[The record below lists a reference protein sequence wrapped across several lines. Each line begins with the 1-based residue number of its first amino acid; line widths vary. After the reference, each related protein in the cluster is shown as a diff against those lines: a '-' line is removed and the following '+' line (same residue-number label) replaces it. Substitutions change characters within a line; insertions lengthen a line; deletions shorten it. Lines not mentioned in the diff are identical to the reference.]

1 MTSVANWASQRRN
14 SVRAGS
20 SQRLTPTVEKNSDS
34 DDDGSAST
42 TSEDHAAF
50 SPVPRDM
57 LATIVILGADG
68 NLSSKK
74 ILPTLYS
81 LWRRRLLPRDVLV
94 VGFARQDWTSERFRK
109 HVFKCIYHPSMP
121 QAERK
126 EFQERCHYQSG
137 QFNEPDKFRAL
148 LSLMAHE
155 EARRYQERLRAPLF
169 AARVAP
175 TTQVRMYY
183 MAVPPFLYADIARHL
198 RVEAARLTADIDA
211 AAAAAAVGAGAEQ
224 TAAAVPAPAG
234 ATTNGA
240 TAEASPTLAATAAL
254 PPPTPLRTEERFV
267 LEKPFGRDT
276 DSCAALLSQLQK
288 QITEEEIYRIDHYLG
303 KELVMNLLVLRFA
316 NVCFQGVWD
325 RQHVK
330 AVQVIFKEDFGTAGR
345 GGYFDEYGI
354 IRDVL
359 QNHLLQVLALV
370 AMEQPLSFS
379 AEHIR
384 AEKLKVL
391 HACRPLS
398 TDDVVTGQYAGYLD
412 DPSVENKQSRTETFA
427 AAVLHINN
435 PRWAGVPFVLKAGKA
450 LTDSKAEVRVQFH
463 AVPGAVSA
471 LASCAANELVIR
483 VQPEELIYWKVNNKV
498 PGLHFEV
505 QQQRM
510 DLLYSSKFFERKL
523 PEAYERLLL
532 EVLAADHSHFVSG
545 EELVASWQIFTPALQ
560 ALHAS
565 RRVPEV
571 YPFGSRGPP
580 SADALAQ
587 KYGITK
593 FGGGLTPYVKKEVPV
608 APPAAHS
615 SPMSVAKKRPS
626 PKPSPKLGPATP
638 PRATATTSTPT
649 SATAVTVPPLPEP
662 AILPVHV
669 GAADAPPPLMP
680 KPSEELPSLRPLDL
694 SGA

>member
-1 MTSVANWASQRRN
+1 
-14 SVRAGS
+14 
-20 SQRLTPTVEKNSDS
+20 
-34 DDDGSAST
+34 
-42 TSEDHAAF
+42 
-50 SPVPRDM
+50 
-57 LATIVILGADG
+57 
-68 NLSSKK
+68 
-74 ILPTLYS
+74 
-81 LWRRRLLPRDVLV
+81 
-94 VGFARQDWTSERFRK
+94 
-109 HVFKCIYHPSMP
+109 
-121 QAERK
+121 
-126 EFQERCHYQSG
+126 
-137 QFNEPDKFRAL
+137 
-148 LSLMAHE
+148 
-155 EARRYQERLRAPLF
+155 
-169 AARVAP
+169 
-175 TTQVRMYY
+175 
-183 MAVPPFLYADIARHL
+183 
-198 RVEAARLTADIDA
+198 
-211 AAAAAAVGAGAEQ
+211 
-224 TAAAVPAPAG
+224 
-234 ATTNGA
+234 
-240 TAEASPTLAATAAL
+240 
-254 PPPTPLRTEERFV
+254 
-267 LEKPFGRDT
+267 
-276 DSCAALLSQLQK
+276 
-288 QITEEEIYRIDHYLG
+288 
-303 KELVMNLLVLRFA
+303 MNLLVLRFA

-580 SADALAQ
+580 SADALAH

-593 FGGGLTPYVKKEVPV
+593 FGGGLTPYVKKEVPP

-615 SPMSVAKKRPS
+615 SPMSVASVDACDAEWSLYS
-626 PKPSPKLGPATP
+626 PQFSSSSKYRLFRS
-638 PRATATTSTPT
+638 
-649 SATAVTVPPLPEP
+649 
-662 AILPVHV
+662 
-669 GAADAPPPLMP
+669 
-680 KPSEELPSLRPLDL
+680 
-694 SGA
+694 